1 MRDSPL
7 DLVEVLPPFCAPDL
21 RIALQIYVVHCAKN
35 GITCD
40 KLALF
45 RGILAMSRMD
55 ALDIKLLKAL
65 QKDGRMSNA
74 ELADSVALSPSAC
87 HRRVQRLEREGV
99 IRNYV
104 ALLNPRAVDRRAT
117 VFVEITLKGQADEI
131 LQAFERQVALI
142 PDVLECHLMAGAA
155 DYLLKVV
162 AQDTDDF
169 ARIHKQYLARLPGV
183 AQMQSSFA
191 LRTVFKTTALPL

>member
-1 MRDSPL
+1 
-7 DLVEVLPPFCAPDL
+7 
-21 RIALQIYVVHCAKN
+21 
-35 GITCD
+35 
-40 KLALF
+40 
-45 RGILAMSRMD
+45 MD

-74 ELADSVALSPSAC
+74 DLAESVALSPSAC

-104 ALLNPRAVDRRAT
+104 ALLNPRAVDKRAT

-131 LQAFERQVALI
+131 LEAFERQVALI

-191 LRTVFKTTALPL
+191 LRTVFKTTALPI

>member
-1 MRDSPL
+1 
-7 DLVEVLPPFCAPDL
+7 
-21 RIALQIYVVHCAKN
+21 
-35 GITCD
+35 
-40 KLALF
+40 
-45 RGILAMSRMD
+45 MSRMD
-55 ALDIKLLKAL
+55 ALDLKLLRAL
-65 QKDGRMSNA
+65 QKNGRMSNSDLA
-74 ELADSVALSPSAC
+74 ESVALSPSAC

-131 LQAFERQVALI
+131 LEAFERQVALI

-191 LRTVFKTTALPL
+191 LRTVFKTTALPI